1 MNFKIQR
8 VLSQMSGKNFVVAD
22 YGVPY
27 SVRTGINLECME
39 KAGSQ
44 RQPTC
49 TSSPD
54 PSMVTDRLFADSRY
68 HTLPNQ
74 RRSVL
79 DKTALLIAICGKS

>member
-1 MNFKIQR
+1 MIASRLSDDGRRWNEHAGS
-8 VLSQMSGKNFVVAD
+8 VLAL
-22 YGVPY
+22 
-27 SVRTGINLECME
+27 IECME

-54 PSMVTDRLFADSRY
+54 PSMLTDRLFADSRY

-79 DKTALLIAICGKS
+79 DKTALLNAICGKS

>member
-1 MNFKIQR
+1 
-8 VLSQMSGKNFVVAD
+8 
-22 YGVPY
+22 
-27 SVRTGINLECME
+27 ME

-49 TSSPD
+49 TFSPD
-54 PSMVTDRLFADSRY
+54 PSMLTDRLFADSRY

-79 DKTALLIAICGKS
+79 DKTALLIAICGKYWRGLAAVGAGRSVRPAACFLDECAHRLIKRSYLP